1 MQFGI
6 EILDLKLNVQYFG
19 KNNYK
24 KKLYILSWR
33 NSKKSVKIKFFLER
47 SLLCLCIYVFMF
59 VFYNFFGG
67 IFCVYASGFD
77 IFLIFFSCFFLLS
90 FFH

>member
-24 KKLYILSWR
+24 KKLYILS
-33 NSKKSVKIKFFLER
+33 
-47 SLLCLCIYVFMF
+47 
-59 VFYNFFGG
+59 
-67 IFCVYASGFD
+67 
-77 IFLIFFSCFFLLS
+77 
-90 FFH
+90 